1 MKRIGIFVGIFCVV
15 ATSLMAS
22 SLDEAAFALYKGEV
36 SETALENTFS
46 KGDFEVI
53 MEKYKGM
60 RLERA
65 RKETEKQKVNEL
77 LKKRNIELEQEIK
90 KIKDVN
96 SVKKANIKKITI
108 DEAIKNTFKGLYGDN
123 PERSRRLLELG
134 FTKKEVLEI
143 QKAVNK
149 IVEQEQ
155 NNKSKE

>member
-22 SLDEAAFALYKGEV
+22 SLDDAAFALYKGEV

-53 MEKYKGM
+53 MEKFKKM
-60 RLERA
+60 KLEKA
-65 RKETEKQKVNEL
+65 KKDAEQQKVNAL
-77 LKKRNIELEQEIK
+77 LKKRNEELQEEVQKNSIK
-90 KIKDVN
+90 KDKPSITETVN
-96 SVKKANIKKITI
+96 KVYR
-108 DEAIKNTFKGLYGDN
+108 GVYGDN
-123 PERSRRLLELG
+123 PERSKKLLQLG

-149 IVEQEQ
+149 IVEQ
-155 NNKSKE
+155 NKEKE